1 MDPVNRL
8 LIEAECNRLCM
19 RFARCL
25 DNGDFEAM
33 FALFTPDGVFDRV
46 GQVLRGHEEMRA
58 AFGARPPGITS
69 RHVVTNI
76 DFLEVSDEHVEAHIY
91 NLSFHAVGDAGSS
104 PLTPLTYATENA
116 RFLDFHDHYRLT
128 DQGWRFASR
137 TAGVVFVPRDWQE

>member
-1 MDPVNRL
+1 MEPIDRL
-8 LIEAECNRLCM
+8 LIEAECTQLCV
-19 RFARCL
+19 RFARYL

-58 AFGARPPGITS
+58 AFGSRPPGITS
-69 RHVVTNI
+69 RHVVTNL
-76 DFLEVSDEHVEAHIY
+76 DWLEVSADHVEAHVY
-91 NLSFHAVGDAGSS
+91 NLSFHAVGDDTAG
-104 PLTPLTYATENA
+104 PLTYAKENA

-128 DQGWRFASR
+128 DDGWRFTSR

>member
-8 LIEAECNRLCM
+8 LIEAECTRLCV
-19 RFARCL
+19 RFARHL

-46 GQVLRGHEEMRA
+46 GQVLNGHEEMRA

-76 DFLEVSDEHVEAHIY
+76 DFLEVSDDHVEAHIY
-91 NLSFHAVGDAGSS
+91 NLSFHAVGDAGAG
-104 PLTPLTYATENA
+104 PLTYATENA